1 MTKPD
6 LTIKPDEI
14 EWRVGATFDRNGAK
28 WGTLLGYIDARLA
41 MEKLDLLDEKWSSRM
56 EPVQLNGDAGV
67 RCTLT
72 VNGVSREDVGT
83 ASTTEP
89 LKGAFSDALKRAA
102 VHFGIGRE
110 LYDLPHIAVECNV
123 GQNGK
128 VKSPKALPS
137 WDGKRWTIDRNVG
150 FVRYDNEP
158 NQQPAANAQPPVS
171 GGQSGGAEAVQRPP
185 APPSEVY
192 EESPFA
198 NDPIDPT
205 LDATNWRAEHALR
218 PAVVTRKT
226 CGGGN
231 RTIRGAQTQQILT
244 SVLRTAQQRG
254 LDSTTILVSALQA
267 PKPVVLDAF
276 QSAPLH

>member
-6 LTIKPDEI
+6 LTIKPEEI
-14 EWRVGATFDRNGAK
+14 DWRVGATFDRNGAK

-41 MEKLDLLDEKWSSRM
+41 MEKLDLLDEQWSSRM

-123 GQNGK
+123 DPRTGK
-128 VKSPKALPS
+128 AKSPKALPA
-137 WDGKRWTIDRNVG
+137 WDGKRWTIDRALG
-150 FVRYDNEP
+150 FVRYDHEP
-158 NQQPAANAQPPVS
+158 NQQPAGRARPSVGD
-171 GGQSGGAEAVQRPP
+171 GGQPGGAVPSSQPP
-185 APPSEVY
+185 APSPEVY

-198 NDPIDPT
+198 NDPVDPT
-205 LDATNWRAEHALR
+205 LDAVLAVTGGELVDDGLQERIDRARAKGAAQAPSGGEVCPEH
-218 PAVVTRKT
+218 
-226 CGGGN
+226 
-231 RTIRGAQTQQILT
+231 GAAKVKQN
-244 SVLRTAQQRG
+244 SRG
-254 LDSTTILVSALQA
+254 LYCATKVNGEWCKWTSKAA
-267 PKPVVLDAF
+267 A
-276 QSAPLH
+276 

>member
-6 LTIKPDEI
+6 LTIRPDEI
-14 EWRVGATFDRNGAK
+14 EWRVGATFDGNGAK

-158 NQQPAANAQPPVS
+158 NQQPARGPSRPAD
-171 GGQSGGAEAVQRPP
+171 GGTGGTDSPQRPP
-185 APPSEVY
+185 APPSPEY

-198 NDPIDPT
+198 NDPVDPT
-205 LDATNWRAEHALR
+205 LDAILAVTGGEVVDDGVQERIDRARAKGAAQAPSGGDVCPEHGA
-218 PAVVTRKT
+218 AKVKQ
-226 CGGGN
+226 N
-231 RTIRGAQTQQILT
+231 R
-244 SVLRTAQQRG
+244 RG
-254 LDSTTILVSALQA
+254 LYCATKVNGEWCQWTSKAA
-267 PKPVVLDAF
+267 A
-276 QSAPLH
+276 